1 MPTQRNPVVR
11 HGAILRKGGAHT
23 KSVSAN
29 RHQSKRQLDDEI
41 DDYFDE
47 IESSRN
53 TVRRKANDHT
63 ATKKGQNNSAPSS
76 FWRFMHANE
85 LLSVIM
91 TATID
96 SRSIGANIFGLEK

>member
-23 KSVSAN
+23 KSVSAG

-41 DDYFDE
+41 DEYFDE
-47 IESSRN
+47 NESSQN
-53 TVRRKANDHT
+53 TVNRKPINRS

-76 FWRFMHANE
+76 FWYLMWH
-85 LLSVIM
+85 LH
-91 TATID
+91 
-96 SRSIGANIFGLEK
+96 